1 FPGTERPS
9 ARDNEVNDDTS
20 NTVTVLID
28 DLDDRRRN
36 AGRHGSALWV
46 EGLLDEP
53 CRRARER
60 GRAED
65 YRRARQAADR
75 RSGGLGAGAECQRR
89 ETGRGRAERVQA
101 GEEAQGPR
109 GRPRDAGRVS
119 RDDRRSPDAA
129 APETDGESDRYAANC
144 VSILIAHSHRGVDRH
159 GVPNE

>member
-1 FPGTERPS
+1 MGGLGDERELSGRAGDASRAKGHRWQRAGSRRNGVGPHEGAEDPAARRREPKGVACVFPGTERPS

-75 RSGGLGAGAECQRR
+75 RSGGLGAGA
-89 ETGRGRAERVQA
+89 RAER
-101 GEEAQGPR
+101 PDR
-109 GRPRDAGRVS
+109 GRDP
-119 RDDRRSPDAA
+119 
-129 APETDGESDRYAANC
+129 
-144 VSILIAHSHRGVDRH
+144 
-159 GVPNE
+159 